1 MWPAQ
6 ECHRSF
12 FFKIEKIERNADQK
26 INKYI
31 YFLDFWE
38 NSTSSRA
45 PLLKVT
51 PICCFAT
58 FLARADPRGSCT
70 IPSVVGKRLQL
81 ITHTSLVQVTLFFS
95 TSALVNNLVGSRAT
109 VGHSSSLLSQRKS
122 HRNCF
127 WFSLFLS
134 AFQTV
139 FFKTPCLVPSNY
151 KQSLS
156 RLPVQFHRISINLFQ
171 TLAFLSF

>member
-1 MWPAQ
+1 MKSSSKVSAVIKDLDQGWSMYWPAG
-6 ECHRSF
+6 RKWPASPF
-12 FFKIEKIERNADQK
+12 FYD
-26 INKYI
+26 
-31 YFLDFWE
+31 LWE
-38 NSTSSRA
+38 NITISDSN
-45 PLLKVT
+45 VIT
-51 PICCFAT
+51 PVCCFAT

-81 ITHTSLVQVTLFFS
+81 ITHTSLVQVTLFSS

-122 HRNCF
+122 RRICF

-151 KQSLS
+151 SLCQDY
-156 RLPVQFHRISINLFQ
+156 LFNSIEFPQ
-171 TLAFLSF
+171 DFPFYFYF